1 MILFMGPNGAGKSVQ
16 GQLLSKNSGY
26 KWLSTGEYLRSHLS
40 PEREAQMKAGKLLA
54 DEELFDVMEDFFGD
68 IKDQSKV
75 IIDGFPRT
83 LNQAKWLLERHL
95 EGEFMVSSVVFL
107 EASKEL
113 IMKRLATRGRDDD
126 KPEIIER
133 RYNSYLNETLPIIDW
148 FERNRVKV
156 LRIDADAEIDSI
168 QQEIL
173 SKLGIKSS
181 QTS

>member
-16 GQLLSKNSGY
+16 GKLLSKNTGF
-26 KWLSTGEYLRSHLS
+26 KWLSTGEYLRHNLS

-54 DEELFDVMEDFFGD
+54 DEELFEVMEDFFGD
-68 IKDQSKV
+68 IKDQSRV

-83 LNQAKWLLERHL
+83 LNQAKWLLNRHKKA
-95 EGEFMVSSVVFL
+95 EFKISSVVFL

-113 IMKRLATRGRDDD
+113 IMKRLAARGRDDD

-133 RYNSYLNETLPIIDW
+133 RYSNYLQETLPIIDW
-148 FERNRVKV
+148 FEKHGVEVFRVEA
-156 LRIDADAEIDSI
+156 DADIDDI

-173 SKLGIKSS
+173 NRINIDLLKQG
-181 QTS
+181 